1 MQKLKIVL
9 PKGRLFN
16 KLEQLFSSIGIKMK
30 LNERSYIPKV
40 SDKNIEIKIMK
51 PQNIPKV
58 IEMGSHDL
66 GFTGKDWVKETR
78 SNVDEIIDLN
88 YDQVQIVS
96 AIPNNL
102 RKEDLKNKKIVAA
115 TEYPNITEKYL
126 TEKNYNFVILKT
138 YGTTEVFPPDDA
150 DMIIDNS
157 STGTTL
163 RQNNLKILD
172 NILSSSTIMIAN
184 KNLSK
189 NCFKLNYTNKIKMLI
204 KSVLNAN
211 KKVILE
217 MNVEKQNLQKII
229 DFIPSMRSPT
239 VSRLYNSNAY
249 SIKTAV
255 SKNISSKL
263 IPKLKKLGAKDILE
277 YELRKVIIWT
287 LFMIKQE
294 IGAII

>member
-30 LNERSYIPKV
+30 LNKRSYIPKV
-40 SDKNIEIKIMK
+40 SDENIEIKIMK

-96 AIPNNL
+96 AIPKNL
-102 RKEDLKNKKIVAA
+102 NKEDLKNKKIVAA

-150 DMIIDNS
+150 DMIIDNT

-163 RQNNLKILD
+163 KQNNLKILD
-172 NILSSSTIMIAN
+172 NILSSSTVMIAN
-184 KNLSK
+184 KNLK
-189 NCFKLNYTNKIKMLI
+189 NNSFKFNYLKKLKMLI
-204 KSVLNAN
+204 NSVLNAN
-211 KKVILE
+211 RKVILE

-255 SKNISSKL
+255 SKNRSSKI

-277 YELRKVIIWT
+277 YSLRKVII
-287 LFMIKQE
+287 
-294 IGAII
+294 

>member
-277 YELRKVIIWT
+277 YELRKVII
-287 LFMIKQE
+287 
-294 IGAII
+294 

>member
-9 PKGRLFN
+9 PKGRLFD

-30 LNERSYIPKV
+30 LNKRSYIPKV
-40 SDKNIEIKIMK
+40 SAKNIEIKIMK

-66 GFTGKDWVKETR
+66 GFTGKDWIKETR

-88 YDQVQIVS
+88 FDKVKIVS
-96 AIPNNL
+96 AIPNNI
-102 RKEDLKNKKIVAA
+102 KPKTLKDKKIVAA
-115 TEYPNITEKYL
+115 TEYPNIAEKYL
-126 TEKNYNFVILKT
+126 KSNNYNFVILKT

-150 DMIIDNS
+150 DMIIDNT

-172 NILSSSTIMIAN
+172 KIIESSTVMIAN
-184 KNLSK
+184 KNLK
-189 NCFKLNYTNKIKMLI
+189 NNSFKFNYLKKLKMLI
-204 KSVLNAN
+204 NSVLNAN
-211 KKVILE
+211 RKVILE
-217 MNVEKQNLQKII
+217 MNVEKQNLQQII

-255 SKNISSKL
+255 SKNTSSKL

-277 YELRKVIIWT
+277 YSLRKVIIWVHY
-287 LFMIKQE
+287 IKRKK
-294 IGAII
+294 IGKTI

>member
-30 LNERSYIPKV
+30 LNKRSYIPKV
-40 SDKNIEIKIMK
+40 SDENIEIKIMK

-277 YELRKVIIWT
+277 YELRKVII
-287 LFMIKQE
+287 
-294 IGAII
+294 

>member
-30 LNERSYIPKV
+30 LNKRSYIPKV
-40 SDKNIEIKIMK
+40 SDENIEIKIMK

-102 RKEDLKNKKIVAA
+102 NKEDLKNKKIVAA

-163 RQNNLKILD
+163 KQNNLKILD
-172 NILSSSTIMIAN
+172 NILSSSTVMIAN
-184 KNLSK
+184 KNLK
-189 NCFKLNYTNKIKMLI
+189 NNSFKFNYLKKLKMLI
-204 KSVLNAN
+204 NSVLNAN
-211 KKVILE
+211 RKVILE

-277 YELRKVIIWT
+277 YELRKVII
-287 LFMIKQE
+287 
-294 IGAII
+294 

>member
-9 PKGRLFN
+9 PKGRLFD

-30 LNERSYIPKV
+30 LNKRSYIPKV
-40 SDKNIEIKIMK
+40 SAKNIEIKIMK

-66 GFTGKDWVKETR
+66 GFTGKDWIKETR

-88 YDQVQIVS
+88 FDKVKIVS
-96 AIPNNL
+96 AIPNNI
-102 RKEDLKNKKIVAA
+102 KPKTLKDKKIVAA
-115 TEYPNITEKYL
+115 TEYPNIAEKYL
-126 TEKNYNFVILKT
+126 KSNNYNFVILKT

-150 DMIIDNS
+150 DMIIDNT

-172 NILSSSTIMIAN
+172 KIIESSTVMIAN
-184 KNLSK
+184 KNLK
-189 NCFKLNYTNKIKMLI
+189 NNSFKFNYLKKLKMLI
-204 KSVLNAN
+204 NSVLNAN
-211 KKVILE
+211 RKVILE
-217 MNVEKQNLQKII
+217 MNVEKQNLQQII

-255 SKNISSKL
+255 SKNTSSKL

-277 YELRKVIIWT
+277 YSLRKVII
-287 LFMIKQE
+287 
-294 IGAII
+294 